1 MTLIEKRNSL
11 IVERMKMDKFFNMF
25 LDKFDKKLDPEKPDT
40 PIWKLYRAKVKEYYA
55 INQEIRNTDYWI
67 AKESCV

>member
-25 LDKFDKKLDPEKPDT
+25 LDKFERKLDPEKPDT

-67 AKESCV
+67 AKESRV

>member
-1 MTLIEKRNSL
+1 MTLVEKRNKL

-25 LDKFDKKLDPEKPDT
+25 LDKFEKKLDPEKPDT

-67 AKESCV
+67 SKETRV

>member
-1 MTLIEKRNSL
+1 MTLVEKRNKL
-11 IVERMKMDKFFNMF
+11 IVERMKMDKFFNLF
-25 LDKFDKKLDPEKPDT
+25 LDKFEKKMDPEKPNT